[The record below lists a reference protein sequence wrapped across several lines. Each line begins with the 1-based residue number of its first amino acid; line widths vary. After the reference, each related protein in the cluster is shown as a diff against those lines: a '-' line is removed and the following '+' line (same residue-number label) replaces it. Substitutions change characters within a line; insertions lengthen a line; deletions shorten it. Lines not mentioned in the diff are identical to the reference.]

1 MRVAVMGTGGL
12 GGYFGGLLARAGHAV
27 TFIARGAHLEAM
39 RRRGGLTVRAVD
51 GEWFA
56 PGQAVAAPE
65 DDPADLVLFTVK
77 SYHTEEAAALIGP
90 VVGAQ
95 TAVLSLQNGVD
106 NEEVLARTY
115 GAGRVLG
122 GVVYILAAVQ
132 APGVVQQTAG
142 PRTVVFG
149 EWQGGMSDR
158 VRRLEGV
165 LAEAGWRVTAS
176 EDVVREKWVKFAF
189 ICALAGMTALTRLPI
204 GEIRASPPTWA
215 MFRQI
220 VEEVVA
226 VGRARGVPLGPEVVE
241 AHLELAQR
249 LEPEA
254 TSSLHHDLTGGRRLE
269 LEALH
274 GTVVRFGR
282 EAGVPT
288 PACSAVYAALLPHDR
303 RARASTHA

>member
-1 MRVAVMGTGGL
+1 MRVAVMGAGGL
-12 GGYFGGLLARAGHAV
+12 GGYFGGLLARAGHGV
-27 TFIARGAHLEAM
+27 TFVARGAHLEAM
-39 RRRGGLTVRAVD
+39 RRQGGLTVRAAEE
-51 GEWFA
+51 EWFA
-56 PGQAVAAPE
+56 PGEAVAAPGG
-65 DDPADLVLFTVK
+65 DPADLVLFTVK
-77 SYHTEEAAALIGP
+77 SYDTEEAAARIGP

-95 TAVLSLQNGVD
+95 TAILSLQNGVD
-106 NEEVLARTY
+106 NEETLARTY

-122 GVVYILAAVQ
+122 GVVYILAAIQ

-149 EWQGGMSDR
+149 EWRGGMSAR

-165 LAEAGWRVTAS
+165 LAEAGWRVTATD
-176 EDVVREKWVKFAF
+176 DVLREKWVKFAF
-189 ICALAGMTALTRLPI
+189 ICAQAGMTALTRLPI
-204 GEIRASPPTWA
+204 GEIRTCPPTWA

-226 VGRARGVPLGPEVVE
+226 VGRARGVALGPEVVE
-241 AHLELAQR
+241 AHLQLAQR

-254 TSSLHHDLTGGRRLE
+254 TSSLYHDLTGGRRLE

-274 GTVVRFGR
+274 GTVVRYGR

-288 PACSAVYAALLPHDR
+288 PACSAVYAGLLPHDR
-303 RARASTHA
+303 RAHPDA